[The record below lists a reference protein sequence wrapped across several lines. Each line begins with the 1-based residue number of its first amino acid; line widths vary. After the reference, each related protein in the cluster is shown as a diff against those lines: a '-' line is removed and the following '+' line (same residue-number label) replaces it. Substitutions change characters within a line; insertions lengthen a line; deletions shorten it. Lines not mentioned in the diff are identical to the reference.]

1 MCFWTATCFL
11 FNRYQYNA
19 VFTSSCSD
27 ATVYLLIKR
36 VPWKTQLRKSHSKVF
51 ILFFSLYWF
60 GIFHCESREF
70 GKCEL
75 YQTDAWRR
83 LLLSEVWFWFGE
95 MGWSFPELL
104 KVRLCRC
111 TAFMSLGCAW
121 CLAFKSVFD
130 ICFWLFVFIYIYI
143 HTVTYILH
151 GMVIKCLIVSLHI
164 QTPWLFC
171 CQQGLQ
177 CARVHPQCVCFLLGK
192 LIVICLIYLKLIA
205 SHLNM
210 VGLDPPTISVNSE
223 LQSLGQGSTVAHKCP
238 NSRYGADILMVMLH
252 VSVDVFLFHFVS
264 FCFIC
269 ILFVLFMLFCVSP
282 FTRYFYHVCP
292 RQNFRFPGGSVSL
305 LWHCAHW
312 HPNLW
317 GSWPTPAFFKLSSKA
332 GSVVSR
338 EGTLQRF
345 LNKVEGLAMRRSGS
359 KSHLKKQNKKR
370 LQTMFTKPSEER
382 SMVLL
387 VTVTWPTIQPI
398 FFQGPRGKLVSWAW
412 PRYLRHFVDHSLHG
426 NSSHHPQHLGGW
438 LWEIRIATFP
448 LRRFG
453 WKLQ

>member
-1 MCFWTATCFL
+1 
-11 FNRYQYNA
+11 
-19 VFTSSCSD
+19 
-27 ATVYLLIKR
+27 
-36 VPWKTQLRKSHSKVF
+36 
-51 ILFFSLYWF
+51 
-60 GIFHCESREF
+60 
-70 GKCEL
+70 
-75 YQTDAWRR
+75 
-83 LLLSEVWFWFGE
+83 

-130 ICFWLFVFIYIYI
+130 IYFWLFIFIYIYI

-151 GMVIKCLIVSLHI
+151 GMVIKCLMVSLHI

-177 CARVHPQCVCFLLGK
+177 CARVHPQFVCFLLGK

-238 NSRYGADILMVMLH
+238 NSRYGVDILMVMLH

-264 FCFIC
+264 FVFFSSYSCYFVYPHLRDIFTMCFPDKISGFQVG
-269 ILFVLFMLFCVSP
+269 LFLSFGIV
-282 FTRYFYHVCP
+282 
-292 RQNFRFPGGSVSL
+292 
-305 LWHCAHW
+305 
-312 HPNLW
+312 
-317 GSWPTPAFFKLSSKA
+317 PTGIPIFEDHDQLQLSS
-332 GSVVSR
+332 S
-338 EGTLQRF
+338 F
-345 LNKVEGLAMRRSGS
+345 LRRLGRLFQGKVPFKGFWTKLKGLPWEEVGRKVISKNKT
-359 KSHLKKQNKKR
+359 KKDFKPC
-370 LQTMFTKPSEER
+370 FTKPSEER

-398 FFQGPRGKLVSWAW
+398 SFQGPRGKLVSWAW

-453 WKLQ
+453 WKLSGWRCFTGVGKGNGWYVWWGWVEEA

>member
-1 MCFWTATCFL
+1 
-11 FNRYQYNA
+11 
-19 VFTSSCSD
+19 
-27 ATVYLLIKR
+27 
-36 VPWKTQLRKSHSKVF
+36 
-51 ILFFSLYWF
+51 
-60 GIFHCESREF
+60 
-70 GKCEL
+70 
-75 YQTDAWRR
+75 
-83 LLLSEVWFWFGE
+83 
-95 MGWSFPELL
+95 
-104 KVRLCRC
+104 
-111 TAFMSLGCAW
+111 
-121 CLAFKSVFD
+121 
-130 ICFWLFVFIYIYI
+130 
-143 HTVTYILH
+143 
-151 GMVIKCLIVSLHI
+151 MVIKCLMVSLHI

-177 CARVHPQCVCFLLGK
+177 CARVHPQFVCFLLGK

-238 NSRYGADILMVMLH
+238 NSRYGVDILMVMLH

-370 LQTMFTKPSEER
+370 LQTMFCQAFWGEKHGSVSNGNVTYHLTDIFPGSSWQVGELGAAEVSSPLCWSLSSWEFFPPPSESWRIDLGDQDRHVSATEIWVKVQWLEVLYRGRKRER
-382 SMVLL
+382 L
-387 VTVTWPTIQPI
+387 VCLVGMGWRGIILIEETEFSRSCRCDVGVRV
-398 FFQGPRGKLVSWAW
+398 QGGYIIGDFILVVWQCGKLMKSSAVVVLFFVVLCLLWDVDFFSGRYSVQVFKSNKAAKNVSAISRANS
-412 PRYLRHFVDHSLHG
+412 PFQYLPCCPGKTSGFYHSWMSDFDG
-426 NSSHHPQHLGGW
+426 NSW
-438 LWEIRIATFP
+438 V
-448 LRRFG
+448 
-453 WKLQ
+453 

>member
-1 MCFWTATCFL
+1 
-11 FNRYQYNA
+11 
-19 VFTSSCSD
+19 
-27 ATVYLLIKR
+27 
-36 VPWKTQLRKSHSKVF
+36 
-51 ILFFSLYWF
+51 
-60 GIFHCESREF
+60 
-70 GKCEL
+70 
-75 YQTDAWRR
+75 
-83 LLLSEVWFWFGE
+83 

-130 ICFWLFVFIYIYI
+130 IYFWLFIFIYIYIYI

-151 GMVIKCLIVSLHI
+151 GMVIKCLMVSLHI

-177 CARVHPQCVCFLLGK
+177 CARVHPQFVCFLLGK

-238 NSRYGADILMVMLH
+238 NSRYGVDILMVMLH

-370 LQTMFTKPSEER
+370 LQTMFYQAFWGEKHGSVSNGNVTYHSTDIFPGSSWQVGELGVAEVSSPLCWSLSSWEFFPPPSASWRMTLGDQDRHVSVTEIWVKVKWLEVFYGGRKRER
-382 SMVLL
+382 LICL
-387 VTVTWPTIQPI
+387 VGMGW
-398 FFQGPRGKLVSWAW
+398 RGIINFDW
-412 PRYLRHFVDHSLHG
+412 G
-426 NSSHHPQHLGGW
+426 NWVFSELQLWCGG
-438 LWEIRIATFP
+438 
-448 LRRFG
+448 
-453 WKLQ
+453 